1 MNEQI
6 DSLSISS
13 QIKPINQD
21 IIVEYTPNSNVISYN
36 YTLYKDEVIID
47 TYNSANDKTS
57 IIMDE
62 SGVYQ
67 IIINETDI
75 YGNIN
80 QITSGIYNVDKEK
93 PNLEINQY
101 SKTIKI
107 GEKFDFMAGI
117 KATDNISGDIS
128 SKVTTNYN
136 ELDFRSKG
144 IKELVYSVSDEAGNI
159 TTKTVNINVISN
171 FSDPLLYIQMGIGI
185 VLLIFAFLLFYFR
198 RSVKLEKR
206 ISKFSIRS
214 AEDNSN
220 ALFDSFAKTY
230 QKLISKI
237 SKIIEKSVFVKK
249 YSKKFEKYL
258 SVSNNLHNNS
268 VDFVS
273 SKIIFSFLF
282 LIIAIISKAL
292 QSKIISTYEM
302 VIPFI
307 AGFFVLD
314 IIYFFKY
321 KMFRK
326 RIENDL
332 LQAIIIMNNAFKSGR
347 SITQA
352 IELVTTEL
360 DGPIAGEFG
369 QMINE
374 LSLGLS
380 IDVVFERFSQ
390 RVNLEEVTYLTA
402 SLSILNKT
410 GGNIIKVFTSIEKS
424 MFNKRKLRL
433 EMQAL
438 TGSSRLIVYVLFLVP
453 VFFIVLVALINPSY
467 FEPFFTNPIGTVLL
481 VFMILYYII
490 YVILVNKM
498 MKVRMWNHA

>member
-21 IIVEYTPNSNVISYN
+21 IIVEYTPNSNVVSYN
-36 YTLYKDEVIID
+36 YTLYKDDIIIN
-47 TYNSANDKTS
+47 TYNDTTNKTS

-62 SGVYQ
+62 SGVYK
-67 IIINETDI
+67 IVINETDI
-75 YGNIN
+75 FGNIN
-80 QITSGIYNVDKEK
+80 TITSGIYNIDKEK
-93 PNLEINQY
+93 PILEVNQY
-101 SKTIKI
+101 SRTIKI
-107 GEKFDFMAGI
+107 GEEIDLLSNV
-117 KATDNISGDIS
+117 KATDNINGDIS
-128 SKVTTNYN
+128 SRVTTNYS
-136 ELDFRSKG
+136 ELDFNSEG
-144 IKELVYSVSDEAGNI
+144 VKELVYSVSDEAGN
-159 TTKTVNINVISN
+159 TVSKTININVVN
-171 FSDPLLYIQMGIGI
+171 RFSDPLIYIQIGIG
-185 VLLIFAFLLFYFR
+185 LIILLFMYLLFSFR
-198 RSVKLEKR
+198 KSVKLEKR

-214 AEDNSN
+214 IEDNSN
-220 ALFDSFAKTY
+220 SLFDNFTKKY

-237 SKIIEKSVFVKK
+237 SSVIEKSVFIQK
-249 YSKKFEKYL
+249 YSKKFDKYL
-258 SVSNNLHNNS
+258 SVSNGTHS
-268 VDFVS
+268 TGMDFVS
-273 SKIIFSFLF
+273 SKIILSVLF
-282 LIIAIISKAL
+282 LIVAIASKAL

-302 VIPFI
+302 VLPFI
-307 AGFFVLD
+307 VGFFVLD
-314 IIYFFKY
+314 IVYFSKY

-360 DGPIAGEFG
+360 DGPISKEFSK
-369 QMINE
+369 MVNE
-374 LSLGLS
+374 LNLGLS
-380 IDVVFERFSQ
+380 IDVVFNRFSE

-453 VFFIVLVALINPSY
+453 VFFVILVSLINPSY
-467 FEPFFTNPIGTVLL
+467 FEPFFTSSIGIILL
-481 VFMILYYII
+481 IFMVLYYIV
-490 YVILVNKM
+490 YVILVNKI
-498 MKVRMWNHA
+498 MKVRM

>member
-21 IIVEYTPNSNVISYN
+21 IIVEYTPNSNVVSYN
-36 YTLYKDEVIID
+36 YTLYKDDIIIN
-47 TYNSANDKTS
+47 TYNDTTNKTS

-62 SGVYQ
+62 SGVYK
-67 IIINETDI
+67 IVINETDI
-75 YGNIN
+75 FGNIN
-80 QITSGIYNVDKEK
+80 TITSGIYNIDKEK
-93 PNLEINQY
+93 PVLELNQY

-107 GEKFDFMAGI
+107 GEEIDLFSNV
-117 KATDNISGDIS
+117 KATDSISGDIS
-128 SKVTTNYN
+128 SRVTTNYS
-136 ELDFRSKG
+136 ELDFNSEG
-144 IKELVYSVSDEAGNI
+144 VKELVYSVSDEAGN
-159 TTKTVNINVISN
+159 TVSKTININVVN
-171 FSDPLLYIQMGIGI
+171 RFSDPLIYIQIGIG
-185 VLLIFAFLLFYFR
+185 LIILLFMYLLFSFR
-198 RSVKLEKR
+198 KSVKLEKR

-214 AEDNSN
+214 IEDNSN
-220 ALFDSFAKTY
+220 SLFDNFTKKY

-237 SKIIEKSVFVKK
+237 SSVIEKSVFIQK
-249 YSKKFEKYL
+249 YSKKFDKYL
-258 SVSNNLHNNS
+258 SVSNGTYNTGM
-268 VDFVS
+268 DFVS
-273 SKIIFSFLF
+273 SKIILSVLF
-282 LIIAIISKAL
+282 LIVAIASKAL
-292 QSKIISTYEM
+292 QSEIISTYEM
-302 VIPFI
+302 VLPFI
-307 AGFFVLD
+307 VGFFVLD
-314 IIYFFKY
+314 IVYFSKY

-360 DGPIAGEFG
+360 DGPISKEFSK
-369 QMINE
+369 MVNE
-374 LSLGLS
+374 LNLGLS
-380 IDVVFERFSQ
+380 IDVVFNRFSE

-453 VFFIVLVALINPSY
+453 VFFVILVSLINPSY
-467 FEPFFTNPIGTVLL
+467 FEPFFTSSIGIILL
-481 VFMILYYII
+481 IFMVLYYIV
-490 YVILVNKM
+490 YVILVNKI
-498 MKVRMWNHA
+498 MKVRM